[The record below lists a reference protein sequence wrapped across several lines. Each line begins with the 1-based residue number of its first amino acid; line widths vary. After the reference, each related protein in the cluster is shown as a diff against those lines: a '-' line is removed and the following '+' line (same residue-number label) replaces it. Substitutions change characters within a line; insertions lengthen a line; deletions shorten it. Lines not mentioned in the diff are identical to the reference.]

1 MYRARFSILVTKG
14 VNVMMLQV
22 MLVDD
27 EQYVRKG
34 LLGLIDWESL
44 GYSVSHEADN
54 GNDALRII
62 TSRQSEVDV
71 VITDIRMP
79 VMDGLKLIE
88 EVKIRNLSACKFII
102 LSGYND
108 FSYAQSAIRFG
119 VSDYILKPIEEED
132 LEKTLRKLALQI
144 KEERLQKAIS
154 GRLTLRGLFE
164 QLSRGE
170 QASKAVMELD
180 ERVRLPKG
188 TVLRYGIVEW
198 SRGISEERD
207 ATDYLIKDDVS
218 IVAEALQTLVDVPS
232 DFVVQLRNHQ
242 CAFLIGSDALKLYGG
257 SYERFGAM
265 LQNLLTKRLKTAGV
279 TLYFGISV
287 KDMKALSESVQTAN
301 ELLQY
306 KYVKGMKDVLFYETA
321 SKTALSYSEPDVGLF
336 HRIQEAVEEQETE
349 KIKTTIA
356 SLFAEIESKSLAKDA
371 IRTIINRYVH
381 SIVGTLQQMQGPTD
395 LLVNLKPMLNW
406 DAQPLSFSELQLLFI
421 SFMIESSRM
430 MEQLRGEQ
438 TKGSIHKI
446 KSYIEH
452 HYQKNINLK
461 SIAAEFYMNPVYVG
475 QLFKKTYGQYFN
487 EFLLSIRI
495 GEAKK
500 LLRQTDLRI
509 YEIAEKVGFNNAD
522 YFVAQFEKMEDMPP
536 SEYRK
541 KLMTK
546 QGGHTDEKSTIST
559 K

>member
-1 MYRARFSILVTKG
+1 MK
-14 VNVMMLQV
+14 LQV

-44 GYSVSHEADN
+44 GYCVSHEADN
-54 GNDALRII
+54 GKDALRII
-62 TSRQSEVDV
+62 SSRQSEVDV

-88 EVKIRNLSACKFII
+88 EVRLHNLSECKFII

-108 FSYAQSAIRFG
+108 FSYAQTAIRYG

-132 LEKTLRKLALQI
+132 LEETLRKLAVQI
-144 KEERLQKAIS
+144 KEERVQNAIN
-154 GRLTLRGLFE
+154 GRLTLKGLFE

-170 QASKAVMELD
+170 QSSKAVTELD
-180 ERVRLPKG
+180 ERVRLSKG
-188 TVLRYGIVEW
+188 TVLRYGIVEINRVQ
-198 SRGISEERD
+198 SAERD
-207 ATDYLIKDDVS
+207 ATDYSVKDDVS
-218 IVAEALQTLVDVPS
+218 IVAEALQMLVDVPS
-232 DFVVQLRNHQ
+232 DFVVQLRNQQ
-242 CAFLIGSDALKLYGG
+242 CAFLINSDALKLYSG
-257 SYERFGAM
+257 SYERFGAT
-265 LQNLLTKRLKTAGV
+265 LHSLLAKRLQAGV
-279 TLYFGISV
+279 TLYFGTSV
-287 KDMKALSESVQTAN
+287 KEMKALSQSIQTAN

-321 SKTALSYSEPDVGLF
+321 SKVALSYSEPDVGLF

-349 KIKTTIA
+349 KIKTTSA
-356 SLFAEIESKSLAKDA
+356 TLFAEIEAKSMAKDA
-371 IRTIINRYVH
+371 IGTLINHYVH
-381 SIVGTLQQMQGPTD
+381 SIVGTLQGMQAPTD
-395 LLVNLKPMLNW
+395 LLVNLKPMLSW
-406 DAQPLSFSELQLLFI
+406 DAQPLSFSELQHLFI

-522 YFVAQFEKMEDMPP
+522 YFVAQFEKMENMPP

>member
-1 MYRARFSILVTKG
+1 MK
-14 VNVMMLQV
+14 LQV

-34 LLGLIDWESL
+34 LLGLIDWDSL
-44 GYSVSHEADN
+44 GYCVSHEADN
-54 GNDALRII
+54 GKDALRII
-62 TSRQSEVDV
+62 TSRQSDIDV

-88 EVKIRNLSACKFII
+88 EVKLHNLSTCKFII

-108 FSYAQSAIRFG
+108 FSYAQSAIRYG

-132 LEKTLRKLALQI
+132 LEETLRKLALEI
-144 KEERLQKAIS
+144 KEVRLQKAIS

-170 QASKAVMELD
+170 QAAKAVAELD
-180 ERVRLPKG
+180 ERVRLSKG
-188 TVLRYGIVEW
+188 SVLRYGIVEMNR
-198 SRGISEERD
+198 SLSEEGD

-218 IVAEALQTLVDVPS
+218 VVAQALQTLVDVPS
-232 DFVVQLRNHQ
+232 DDFVVQLRNHQ
-242 CAFLIGSDALKLYGG
+242 CAFLICSDALKLYGG
-257 SYERFGAM
+257 SYEQFGAA
-265 LQNLLTKRLKTAGV
+265 LQNLLTKRLQAGV
-279 TLYFGISV
+279 TLYFGTSV
-287 KDMKALSESVQTAN
+287 KEMKMLSTSIQTAN

-321 SKTALSYSEPDVGLF
+321 SKTKLSYAEPDASLF

-356 SLFAEIESKSLAKDA
+356 TLFAEIETKSLAKDA

-381 SIVGTLQQMQGPTD
+381 RIVGTLQGMQGPTD
-395 LLVNLKPMLNW
+395 LLVNLKPMLSW
-406 DAQPLSFSELQLLFI
+406 DAQPLSFSQLQHLFI

-452 HYQKNINLK
+452 HYQANINLK

-522 YFVAQFEKMEDMPP
+522 YFVAQFEKMEDIPP

-541 KLMTK
+541 KLLTK
-546 QGGHTDEKSTIST
+546 QGGHTHENATIPT

>member
-1 MYRARFSILVTKG
+1 MK
-14 VNVMMLQV
+14 LQV

-34 LLGLIDWESL
+34 LLGLIDWDSL

-54 GNDALRII
+54 GKDALRII
-62 TSRQSEVDV
+62 TSRQSDIDV

-88 EVKIRNLSACKFII
+88 EVKLHNLSTCKFII

-108 FSYAQSAIRFG
+108 FSYAQSAIRYG

-132 LEKTLRKLALQI
+132 LEETLRKLALEI
-144 KEERLQKAIS
+144 KEVRLQKAIS

-170 QASKAVMELD
+170 QAAKAVTELD
-180 ERVRLPKG
+180 ERVRLSKG
-188 TVLRYGIVEW
+188 SVLRYGIVEMNR
-198 SRGISEERD
+198 SLSEEGD

-218 IVAEALQTLVDVPS
+218 VVAQALQTLVDVPID

-242 CAFLIGSDALKLYGG
+242 CAFLICSDALKLYGG
-257 SYERFGAM
+257 SYEQFGAA
-265 LQNLLTKRLKTAGV
+265 LQNLLAKRLQAGV
-279 TLYFGISV
+279 TLYFGTSV
-287 KDMKALSESVQTAN
+287 KEMKMLSTSIQTAN

-321 SKTALSYSEPDVGLF
+321 SKTKLSYAEPDVSLF

-356 SLFAEIESKSLAKDA
+356 TLFAEIETKSLAKDA

-381 SIVGTLQQMQGPTD
+381 RIVGTLQGMQGPTD
-395 LLVNLKPMLNW
+395 LLVNLKPMLSW
-406 DAQPLSFSELQLLFI
+406 DAQPLSFSQLQHLFI

-452 HYQKNINLK
+452 HYQENINLK

-500 LLRQTDLRI
+500 LLRQTDFRI

-541 KLMTK
+541 KLLTK
-546 QGGHTDEKSTIST
+546 QGGHTHENATIPT

>member
-1 MYRARFSILVTKG
+1 MK
-14 VNVMMLQV
+14 LQV

-34 LLGLIDWESL
+34 LLGLIDWDSL
-44 GYSVSHEADN
+44 GYCVSHEADN
-54 GNDALRII
+54 GKDALRII
-62 TSRQSEVDV
+62 TSRQSDIDV

-88 EVKIRNLSACKFII
+88 EVKLHNLSTCKFII

-108 FSYAQSAIRFG
+108 FSYAQSAIRYG

-132 LEKTLRKLALQI
+132 LEETLRKLALEI
-144 KEERLQKAIS
+144 KEVRLQKAIS

-170 QASKAVMELD
+170 QAAKAVTELD
-180 ERVRLPKG
+180 ERVRLSKG
-188 TVLRYGIVEW
+188 SVLRYGIVEMN
-198 SRGISEERD
+198 RGLSEEGD

-218 IVAEALQTLVDVPS
+218 VVAQALQTLVDVPS

-242 CAFLIGSDALKLYGG
+242 CAFLICSDALKLYGG
-257 SYERFGAM
+257 SYEQFGAA
-265 LQNLLTKRLKTAGV
+265 LQNLLAKRLQAGV
-279 TLYFGISV
+279 TLYFGASV
-287 KDMKALSESVQTAN
+287 KDMKMLSTSIQTAN

-321 SKTALSYSEPDVGLF
+321 SKTKLSYAEPDVSLF

-356 SLFAEIESKSLAKDA
+356 TLFAEIETKSLAKDA

-381 SIVGTLQQMQGPTD
+381 RIVGTLQGMQGPTD
-395 LLVNLKPMLNW
+395 LLVNLKPMLSW
-406 DAQPLSFSELQLLFI
+406 DAQPLSFGQLQHLFI

-452 HYQKNINLK
+452 HYQENINLK

-541 KLMTK
+541 KLLTK
-546 QGGHTDEKSTIST
+546 QGGHTHENATIPT